1 MKRLAMTKSFTKNFH
16 TKKKYMQS
24 KLKLPKSVYLNKN
37 KKVRV
42 YSVNIHSKKYDKNL
56 HVGYYETIEEAIIAR
71 DKFVV
76 ENYSDLT
83 EGYLPRGMTK
93 NGKNYRVYFQ
103 FKGQEE
109 YLGTFETIKEAVE
122 FRNKYIDSLK

>member
-1 MKRLAMTKSFTKNFH
+1 ME
-16 TKKKYMQS
+16 S
-24 KLKLPKSVYLNKN
+24 KLKLPKSVYFNKN

-56 HVGYYETIEEAIIAR
+56 HVGYYDTIEEAIIAR

-76 ENYSDLT
+76 DNYHDLT
-83 EGYLPRGMTK
+83 SGYLPRGMTK
-93 NGKNYRVYFQ
+93 NGKKYRVDFT

>member
-1 MKRLAMTKSFTKNFH
+1 ME
-16 TKKKYMQS
+16 S
-24 KLKLPKSVYLNKN
+24 KLKLPKSVYLRKEKLT
-37 KKVRV
+37 KK
-42 YSVNIHSKKYDKNL
+42 YSVNVHSKKYDKNL
-56 HVGYYETIEEAIIAR
+56 HVGYFDTIEEAVIAR

-76 ENYSDLT
+76 ENYNDLT
-83 EGYLPRGMTK
+83 AGYLPRGMSK
-93 NGKNYRVYFQ
+93 NGKNYRVDFQ